1 MEERFIPVAHDPKN
15 EGLDETDDVYK
26 MYYFID
32 SKINGHI
39 FVKYDLNYFSCL
51 YEDLTLPEDAQR
63 FELDPT
69 SRKLKLKSPLDR
81 EVVDHLTIHIIVTNN
96 MNGIITNPNSINYTL
111 EVQIEINDVNDNPPK
126 LSQSMYAAGIT
137 SKDSIGK
144 LIIAFKVIDFDV

>member
-1 MEERFIPVAHDPKN
+1 M
-15 EGLDETDDVYK
+15 
-26 MYYFID
+26 
-32 SKINGHI
+32 
-39 FVKYDLNYFSCL
+39 
-51 YEDLTLPEDAQR
+51 YEDVTLPEDAQP
-63 FELDPT
+63 FKLDPT

-96 MNGIITNPNSINYTL
+96 MNGILTNPNSINYTL